1 MQSTANPFRA
11 QWLYRRLPA
20 GDAMLAAEKGISP
33 AFAKLLAAVDSDK
46 AISFSSLESR
56 FSHLDAD
63 DLELWLAELCHMQLI
78 VPAQAA
84 ADASHPH
91 ETAGLPAFAA
101 PGGSSAALDRMF
113 AADPFPDQEEG
124 ALESVH
130 AKAPATARPDVLLV
144 HKLPSTRL
152 AWRDLLAHLP
162 VRLHE
167 ASTLEEAN
175 EAYNRLLPAGVV
187 IGPEGGDFN
196 ALNLIHALKHPR
208 APRLTKVILVLDERT
223 YSKKVKNAAAS
234 ADDTVA
240 PDAWDSLAER
250 LARHLSLPKSARVD
264 SMPLRLMEDGQTACT
279 DLRAGLEHE
288 HPRVAAVIADQ
299 WGQASLDELF
309 DQLIFDTRD
318 DGHGFSAQA
327 MEDLLFLYRMHRDL
341 RPQDAWRTEQARTRR
356 TRIAALR
363 ATARLR
369 TLTGRQPI
377 LN

>member
-33 AFAKLLAAVDSDK
+33 AFAKLLAAVDGDQ

-84 ADASHPH
+84 ADMPPALALPGAASLD
-91 ETAGLPAFAA
+91 EA
-101 PGGSSAALDRMF
+101 AALERIF
-113 AADPFPDQEEG
+113 GATDPFADQEDG

-130 AKAPATARPDVLLV
+130 AKAPAVARPHVLLV

-162 VRLHE
+162 VQLHE
-167 ASTLEEAN
+167 AGTLEEAN

-187 IGPEGGDFN
+187 VGPEGGDFN

-309 DQLIFDTRD
+309 DQLIFDTRED
-318 DGHGFSAQA
+318 NHGFSAQA
-327 MEDLLFLYRMHRDL
+327 MEDLLFLYRLHRDL
-341 RPQDAWRTEQARTRR
+341 RPQDAWRTDQARTRR

>member
-63 DLELWLAELCHMQLI
+63 DLELWLAELCRMQLI

-84 ADASHPH
+84 ADAADMPADL
-91 ETAGLPAFAA
+91 AGPEAA
-101 PGGSSAALDRMF
+101 SLGGTGTFERMF
-113 AADPFPDQEEG
+113 GATDPFSDVEDG
-124 ALESVH
+124 TLESVH
-130 AKAPATARPDVLLV
+130 VKAPAVARPDVLLV

-162 VRLHE
+162 VHLHE
-167 ASTLEEAN
+167 AGTLEEAD

-196 ALNLIHALKHPR
+196 ALNLIHVLKHPR
-208 APRLTKVILVLDERT
+208 APRLTKVILVLDERI
-223 YSKKVKNAAAS
+223 YSRKVKNAAAS
-234 ADDTVA
+234 ADDTVG

-299 WGQASLDELF
+299 WGQ
-309 DQLIFDTRD
+309 QL
-318 DGHGFSAQA
+318 S
-327 MEDLLFLYRMHRDL
+327 
-341 RPQDAWRTEQARTRR
+341 
-356 TRIAALR
+356 
-363 ATARLR
+363 
-369 TLTGRQPI
+369 
-377 LN
+377 

>member
-33 AFAKLLAAVDSDK
+33 AFAKLLAAVDGDR
-46 AISFSSLESR
+46 AISFSALERR

-84 ADASHPH
+84 ADGADP
-91 ETAGLPAFAA
+91 
-101 PGGSSAALDRMF
+101 SAAVPAEAARGESADVAPL
-113 AADPFPDQEEG
+113 ADPFSG
-124 ALESVH
+124 VESSVSEPVH
-130 AKAPATARPDVLLV
+130 AQKPAAARPDVLLV

-162 VRLHE
+162 VQLHE
-167 ASTLEEAN
+167 AGTLEEAN
-175 EAYNRLLPAGVV
+175 EAYNRLLPTGVV

-208 APRLTKVILVLDERT
+208 APRRTKVILVLDERA

-240 PDAWDSLAER
+240 PEAWDSLAER

-264 SMPLRLMEDGQTACT
+264 SMPLRLMEEGQTACT

-299 WGQASLDELF
+299 WGSASLDGLF
-309 DQLIFDTRD
+309 DQLIFDPRG
-318 DGHGFSAQA
+318 DGHGFSVQA
-327 MEDLLFLYRMHRDL
+327 MEDLLFLYRLHRDL
-341 RPQDAWRTEQARTRR
+341 RPQDAWRTEQTRTRR
-356 TRIAALR
+356 ARIAALR

-369 TLTGRQPI
+369 TLTGRQPT